1 MNLHKLNLKKNF
13 KIKNLCLCIGNF
25 DGIHK
30 GHQFVIK
37 KIIKHSRDFKMKSA
51 IMTFNPHPK
60 IFFKNNGS
68 AFNIITS
75 DYKKLFLN
83 SLGIQNY
90 IEYSFNKALSNLS
103 AIEFIEKV
111 LVKQLNVRKIIV
123 GNDFRFG
130 KNRSGDTKLLKS
142 LSSKYN
148 YKLIS
153 ISHIK
158 NNNTNLKYSSSAIR
172 KNIEKGQF
180 EKVSEALGRN
190 WQISGKVTK
199 GKQKARLINFPTANI
214 PPGKQ
219 IYPKKGVYCVNI
231 LFNGKK
237 FKGIANF
244 GERPTVNG
252 INLLLEVHIFKFYRD
267 IYGKELTVEFLT
279 FIRPEKKYRDFK
291 TLTIQIQKDVKKAK
305 KYHKI

>member
-1 MNLHKLNLKKNF
+1 MKLHKLNLKKNF
-13 KIKNLCLCIGNF
+13 EIKNLCLCIGNF

-90 IEYSFNKALSNLS
+90 IEYSFNKTLSNLS

-111 LVKQLNVRKIIV
+111 LVKQLNVKKIIV

-130 KNRSGDTKLLKS
+130 KKRSGDTKLLKD

-158 NNNTNLKYSSSAIR
+158 NNKTNLKFSSSSIR
-172 KNIEKGQF
+172 ENIAKGKF
-180 EKVSEALGRN
+180 EKVSESLGRK
-190 WQISGKVTK
+190 WHICGRVIK
-199 GKQKARLINFPTANI
+199 GNQKARLINFPTANI
-214 PPGKQ
+214 RPGNQ
-219 IYPKKGVYCVNI
+219 IYPKKGVYSVNI
-231 LFNGKK
+231 LFKGQK

-244 GERPTVNG
+244 GERPTVHG
-252 INLLLEVHIFKFYRD
+252 TNLLLEVHIFKFNRD

-279 FIRPEKKYRDFK
+279 FIRPEKKYKDFK
-291 TLTIQIQKDVKKAK
+291 TLTSQIQKDVNKAK

>member
-1 MNLHKLNLKKNF
+1 VKLHKLNLKKEF

-37 KIIKHSRDFKMKSA
+37 KIIKHSKEFKMKSA
-51 IMTFNPHPK
+51 IMTFSPHPK
-60 IFFKNNGS
+60 IFFKKNDS
-68 AFNIITS
+68 AFNILTS
-75 DYKKLFLN
+75 DYKKLFLS

-90 IEYSFNKALSNLS
+90 IEYSFNKALSNLD
-103 AIEFIEKV
+103 AIEFIDKV
-111 LVKQLNVRKIIV
+111 LVKQLNVKKIIV

-130 KNRSGDTKLLKS
+130 KNRSGDTKLLKK
-142 LSSKYN
+142 LSSKYS

-153 ISHIK
+153 ISHLK
-158 NNNTNLKYSSSAIR
+158 NKNTHLKLSSSSIR
-172 KNIEKGQF
+172 ENIDKGKF

-190 WQISGKVTK
+190 WQISGKVIK

-214 PPGKQ
+214 RPGKH
-219 IYPKKGVYCVNI
+219 ISPKKGVYCVNV
-231 LFNGKK
+231 LFNGQK

-244 GERPTVNG
+244 GERPTVHG
-252 INLLLEVHIFKFYRD
+252 TNLLLEVHIFKFNRD

-279 FIRPEKKYRDFK
+279 FIRPEKKYKDFQI
-291 TLTIQIQKDVKKAK
+291 LTTQIQKDVNEAK
-305 KYHKI
+305 TYHKI